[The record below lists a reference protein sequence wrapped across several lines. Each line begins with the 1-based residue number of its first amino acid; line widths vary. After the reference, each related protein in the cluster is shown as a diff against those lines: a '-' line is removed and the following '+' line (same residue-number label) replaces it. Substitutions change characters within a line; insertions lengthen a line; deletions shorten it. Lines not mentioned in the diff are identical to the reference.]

1 MAMWSTEVKDGVVVA
16 TYKNP
21 PMNYFCAEGAI
32 ELAKLVEEWRDPSI
46 RAVVLCG
53 GTGGGFIT
61 HYSVEE
67 LLAASNDREGMR
79 ISGTA
84 LTRNYHAMLL
94 SLRDLPKVV
103 IAAMNGNT
111 MGGGFEL
118 SLSCDI
124 RVGQK
129 GDIRYGLPEARLGIL
144 PGGSGTQRLSR
155 LIGAGRAIEFIV
167 RGRVVEPE
175 VALSLG
181 LIHELADDAVA
192 RAKSIAAEV
201 AGLPPMSVAC
211 IKRAVYFGSDT
222 HLSAGL
228 ELESAAFLE
237 TMESDD
243 GRLAMQTY
251 VDLPYEKRRAWFQQD
266 KYPKYS
272 GT

>member
-94 SLRDLPKVV
+94 
-103 IAAMNGNT
+103 
-111 MGGGFEL
+111 
-118 SLSCDI
+118 
-124 RVGQK
+124 
-129 GDIRYGLPEARLGIL
+129 
-144 PGGSGTQRLSR
+144 
-155 LIGAGRAIEFIV
+155 
-167 RGRVVEPE
+167 
-175 VALSLG
+175 
-181 LIHELADDAVA
+181 
-192 RAKSIAAEV
+192 
-201 AGLPPMSVAC
+201 
-211 IKRAVYFGSDT
+211 
-222 HLSAGL
+222 
-228 ELESAAFLE
+228 
-237 TMESDD
+237 
-243 GRLAMQTY
+243 
-251 VDLPYEKRRAWFQQD
+251 
-266 KYPKYS
+266 
-272 GT
+272 